1 MSIQSNTYKIWT
13 KKTKILLLLMI
24 GMITIIITYK
34 IYFKILNNN
43 CYHKCADYHL
53 SGYASHWNYNDF
65 VIDNE
70 DTIWV
75 DEECY
80 NDWCICIDECNAGLC
95 CEFLR

>member
-13 KKTKILLLLMI
+13 RKTKILLLLMI

-43 CYHKCADYHL
+43 CYHKCSDYHL
-53 SGYASHWNYNDF
+53 LGEANHWNYNDF

-75 DEECY
+75 DEQCY
-80 NDWCICIDECNAGLC
+80 NDWCICIDECNPGLC
-95 CEFLR
+95 CELLR